1 MSSGRAGTLVELADA
16 DTVRAAWPV
25 VRQLR
30 AHLTEDSF
38 VAMVGAMRAEGY
50 RAIALLRDNTPCAYA
65 GFRILTMLAH
75 GRLLYVDD
83 LVTDETARDTGAG
96 RALIAW
102 LVGEARRH
110 GCAGVQL
117 DSGVQRFAAH
127 AFYFGR
133 GMRIAAYHFA
143 MALDDY
149 RD

>member
-1 MSSGRAGTLVELADA
+1 MSTGRAGTLVELADA
-16 DTVRAAWPV
+16 DTIRAAWPV

-30 AHLTEDSF
+30 THLTEDGF

-83 LVTDETARDTGAG
+83 LVTDESARDTGAG
-96 RALIAW
+96 RALMAW

-133 GMRIAAYHFA
+133 GMRIAAHHFA
-143 MALDDY
+143 LALDDH

>member
-1 MSSGRAGTLVELADA
+1 
-16 DTVRAAWPV
+16 
-25 VRQLR
+25 
-30 AHLTEDSF
+30 
-38 VAMVGAMRAEGY
+38 
-50 RAIALLRDNTPCAYA
+50 
-65 GFRILTMLAH
+65 
-75 GRLLYVDD
+75 VDD

-133 GMRIAAYHFA
+133 GMRIAAHHFA
-143 MALDDY
+143 MALDDH

>member
-1 MSSGRAGTLVELADA
+1 MSTGRAGTLVELADA
-16 DTVRAAWPV
+16 DTIRAAWPV

-30 AHLTEDSF
+30 THLTEDGF

-83 LVTDETARDTGAG
+83 LVTDESARDTGAG
-96 RALIAW
+96 RALMAW

-133 GMRIAAYHFA
+133 GMRIAAHHFA
-143 MALDDY
+143 MALDDH
-149 RD
+149 RN

>member
-30 AHLTEDSF
+30 THLTEDSF

-117 DSGVQRFAAH
+117 D
-127 AFYFGR
+127 
-133 GMRIAAYHFA
+133 
-143 MALDDY
+143 
-149 RD
+149 